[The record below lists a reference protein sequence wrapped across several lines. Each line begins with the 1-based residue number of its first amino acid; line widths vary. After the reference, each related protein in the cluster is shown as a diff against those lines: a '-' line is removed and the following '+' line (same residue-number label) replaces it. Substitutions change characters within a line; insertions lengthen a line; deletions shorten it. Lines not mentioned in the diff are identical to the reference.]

1 MTKRAVPV
9 LTLIFAACM
18 PATPPQAK
26 VTMAISVRVS
36 ENADVAAVSV
46 NGQPRG
52 KTPLELD
59 ALTLPF
65 DAAIKPR
72 SWPPPGAQVFSPTST
87 THGKQESS
95 FALAIAGDI
104 VYVRT
109 LLHGAETIGAV
120 RLSVAGANGAS
131 LEFDSAEKELN
142 SSIGRAEHKVRL
154 YYKARK

>member
-1 MTKRAVPV
+1 MKPRAVPV
-9 LTLIFAACM
+9 LALFLAACM

-26 VTMAISVRVS
+26 VTMAISVRVPGGG
-36 ENADVAAVSV
+36 EAATVSV

-65 DAAIKPR
+65 DAAIQPK
-72 SWPPPGAQVFSPTST
+72 SWPPPGAQVFSPTSA

-95 FALAIAGDI
+95 LALAIAGDI
-104 VYVRT
+104 VYVKMLLQGTET
-109 LLHGAETIGAV
+109 LGAI
-120 RLSVAGANGAS
+120 RLSVADPRGAS

-142 SSIGRAEHKVRL
+142 SSIGRAEHTVRL
-154 YYKARK
+154 LYKAR